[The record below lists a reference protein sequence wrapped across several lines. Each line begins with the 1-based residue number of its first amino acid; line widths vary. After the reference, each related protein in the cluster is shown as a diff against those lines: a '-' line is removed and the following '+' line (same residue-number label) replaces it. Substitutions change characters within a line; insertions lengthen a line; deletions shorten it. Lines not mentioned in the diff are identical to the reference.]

1 MAPSL
6 KDVEQRSGMDA
17 YDAEFARLVSEQI
30 QSAAR
35 RAKKELP
42 VSEPPSH
49 PESRHTPGIYP
60 WQPAQETSK
69 WPITIGAVGLALILI
84 SVIAYGLWPKYD
96 YSVPEA
102 MLREAQKIFKEAE
115 TADTLVRLAG
125 FVDAILATN
134 PPETERGK
142 SLRNDAMNLRAQVD
156 QAQKDLTLFSAA
168 LDASRTANTGDQR
181 DVAMALL
188 AQFVAVKSD
197 MPFLIKSQNEARHL
211 MAAMSVREDVPPPA
225 EAPPPPAS
233 EAEEVYRRASAL
245 LDKATTTKELD
256 DLIAKCRT
264 LLKQPNVN
272 QSLRKKTE
280 DLIGRAITS
289 RKVLEKYSGR

>member
-1 MAPSL
+1 
-6 KDVEQRSGMDA
+6 
-17 YDAEFARLVSEQI
+17 
-30 QSAAR
+30 
-35 RAKKELP
+35 
-42 VSEPPSH
+42 
-49 PESRHTPGIYP
+49 
-60 WQPAQETSK
+60 
-69 WPITIGAVGLALILI
+69 
-84 SVIAYGLWPKYD
+84 
-96 YSVPEA
+96 
-102 MLREAQKIFKEAE
+102 
-115 TADTLVRLAG
+115 
-125 FVDAILATN
+125 
-134 PPETERGK
+134 
-142 SLRNDAMNLRAQVD
+142 
-156 QAQKDLTLFSAA
+156 
-168 LDASRTANTGDQR
+168 
-181 DVAMALL
+181 
-188 AQFVAVKSD
+188 